1 MLCYGSET
9 DKTSPVQQYPILDVV
24 KYLFDGK
31 NLHIEIE
38 DGGSPKVLDLQASSK
53 SEAKAILVKIT
64 DSRKVAQVAGT
75 QVSHK
80 ILAGASGTASP
91 RPPPPPQQ
99 ATPSP
104 LVAALATTTSSRIA
118 TPPAT
123 TMTTTTTTTNEPRW
137 AISLYEFTAEGG
149 EEISIAEN
157 QQILVTDYDRD
168 DGWWRVETI
177 DGKSGIL
184 PTSYIEFHEDD
195 NNHSNSAVAPPTI
208 VADDV
213 DHEAHDEVEAYMRT
227 KEQRDRE
234 EQAEMQRH
242 IDRTEQLEQERRRQ
256 AEAAAA
262 ADEAERK
269 AEQQR
274 RDEEERER
282 RRKVQEAHQRQ
293 EVARQRQMEEER
305 KRRESVVVSLIHLF
319 SLHTYIYIC

>member
-1 MLCYGSET
+1 
-9 DKTSPVQQYPILDVV
+9 
-24 KYLFDGK
+24 
-31 NLHIEIE
+31 
-38 DGGSPKVLDLQASSK
+38 
-53 SEAKAILVKIT
+53 
-64 DSRKVAQVAGT
+64 
-75 QVSHK
+75 
-80 ILAGASGTASP
+80 LAGASGTASP
-91 RPPPPPQQ
+91 QPQQQ

-104 LVAALATTTSSRIA
+104 LVAALAT
-118 TPPAT
+118 AT
-123 TMTTTTTTTNEPRW
+123 TPRHAIPPPTTTTTTTTTTNEPRW

-184 PTSYIEFHEDD
+184 PTSYVEFHEDD
-195 NNHSNSAVAPPTI
+195 NNHINSTAAPVTMT
-208 VADDV
+208 ADDV
-213 DHEAHDEVEAYMRT
+213 DREAHDEVEAYMRA
-227 KEQRDRE
+227 KEQRERE
-234 EQAEMQRH
+234 EQAEMQLH
-242 IDRTEQLEQERRRQ
+242 IDRTEQLEQQRRRQ

-262 ADEAERK
+262 AEEAERK

-305 KRRESVVVSLIHLF
+305 KRRESAVVSRIHLVFGHRYMLTAIHHSHLLLLAVVSHALCLHAKICQVRWFFF
-319 SLHTYIYIC
+319 SVVQ